1 MSAQGRCAVDN
12 SAAAAA
18 AYAAASIADAVP
30 CGGDLHHWA
39 RMEQEFE
46 AADPVPQWQ
55 PLDTIRVICGPR
67 PALQAC
73 GAWAEEDKYTGFAAG
88 SWFYSGSRHWA
99 RRPSVRSR
107 NDVREPAVTT

>member
-1 MSAQGRCAVDN
+1 MTAQGRCAVDN

-39 RMEQEFE
+39 RLEQEFE
-46 AADPVPQWQ
+46 GADPVAQWEAI
-55 PLDTIRVICGPR
+55 DTIRAICGPC

-73 GAWAEEDKYTGFAAG
+73 GAWAAEDKYTGFAAG
-88 SWFYSGSRHWA
+88 SWFYSGSRRV
-99 RRPSVRSR
+99 RRPSVRPRSA
-107 NDVREPAVTT
+107 VREPAVTT